1 MWGFNL
7 TGNLQSFSIENMRFY
22 FTDGEITDGPITEDE
37 LIADYVN
44 GTLGD
49 NIKVRRESSE
59 TWLPIRSVLMQIK
72 MKSSAKKSRQN
83 DEEEI
88 PDDGEPE
95 AVAPPTGNIIQAI
108 SCIFLAFIAAI
119 VLVQFNQ
126 IEKPKPQAEYEYAS
140 IKVNAEDLFRSD
152 MVRGQEEQGMVKCEA
167 LLGIPDGWE
176 YVSNLCPDGDK
187 AAWVLVRRLRPEK
200 PENDKINS

>member
-1 MWGFNL
+1 M
-7 TGNLQSFSIENMRFY
+7 TGNSQSFSIKNMRFY
-22 FTDGEITDGPITEDE
+22 YTDGEITDGPLTEDE
-37 LIADYVN
+37 LVTDYVN
-44 GTLGD
+44 GALGD
-49 NIKVRRESSE
+49 NVKVRRESSE

-72 MKSSAKKSRQN
+72 MKSSAKKDRQN
-83 DEEEI
+83 EEEI
-88 PDDGEPE
+88 PDDGEPD
-95 AVAPPTGNIIQAI
+95 AVAPPTWSIIQAI
-108 SCIFLAFIAAI
+108 SCIILAFIAAI

-126 IEKPKPQAEYEYAS
+126 IEKPKPPAEYEYAS

-152 MVRGQEEQGMVKCEA
+152 IVRGQEAQGMVQCEA

-176 YVSNLCPDGDK
+176 YVSTLCPDGDK

>member
-72 MKSSAKKSRQN
+72 MKSSAKKSRQD

-126 IEKPKPQAEYEYAS
+126 IDPPKPPAEYEYAS

-152 MVRGQEEQGMVKCEA
+152 MVRGQEALGMVQCESI
-167 LLGIPDGWE
+167 LGIPDGWE
-176 YVSNLCPDGDK
+176 YVSTLCPDGDK